1 MSSESRPWYRDPENV
16 IRLVTVVGGLVAFVL
31 GLREYREDQRWKRLA
46 LFTEQLQAFE
56 AEPAIGGALTML
68 DYRDPTICVA
78 EEWVPDPARRCFQA
92 TDSLM
97 TAALSSVLER
107 RVLSDHEYQVV
118 YALDRL
124 LTALDRIEYFH
135 AQGFLGPEVQH
146 PTVAYWISLI
156 GDGRSTTRPP
166 EVKHK
171 LCAYVREMEYAGALA
186 LVTRYTPA
194 EHRVRGCNPGS
205 GPPPGRPV
213 APPPG

>member
-1 MSSESRPWYRDPENV
+1 MSSESRPWHRDPENV
-16 IRLVTVVGGLVAFVL
+16 IRLLTLGGALVAFAF
-31 GLREYREDQRWKRLA
+31 GLREYREEQRWKRLA

-56 AEPAIGGALTML
+56 AEPAVGAALAML
-68 DYRDPTICVA
+68 DYREPHVCVA
-78 EEWVPDPARRCFQA
+78 AEWVPDPERRCFQV

-97 TAALSSVLER
+97 TSALTSVLER

-135 AQGFLGPEVQH
+135 GQGFLGPEVRH

-156 GDGRSTTRPP
+156 GDRRATTRPP
-166 EVKHK
+166 AVKQK
-171 LCAYVREMEYAGALA
+171 LCDYVREMEYAGALA

-194 EHRVRGCNPGS
+194 DQRVQGC
-205 GPPPGRPV
+205 
-213 APPPG
+213 APRRAAAER